1 MPTWQAL
8 TRFNIYLIRIVWA
21 YAWMGSL
28 NPFDEVGTITSHV
41 LKVEETGLE
50 KSCESPGGPEGAGI
64 WGQTCQSLKLCY

>member
-1 MPTWQAL
+1 
-8 TRFNIYLIRIVWA
+8 
-21 YAWMGSL
+21 MGSL

-64 WGQTCQSLKLCY
+64 